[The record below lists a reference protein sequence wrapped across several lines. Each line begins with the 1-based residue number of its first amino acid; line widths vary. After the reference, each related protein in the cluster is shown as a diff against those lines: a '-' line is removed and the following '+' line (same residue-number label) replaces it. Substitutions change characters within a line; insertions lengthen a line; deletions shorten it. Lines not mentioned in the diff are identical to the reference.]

1 MQSKYLIGETQ
12 LTWTKRFQQVG
23 IRFPYL
29 AQKVTN
35 QNSEFNALRNDRP
48 IAPHGPKSETLWKC
62 ENKSTSKSNIMIE
75 ALAQAARRVP
85 PGGKHRPVKVTVT
98 VNIGNDPQVF
108 TQSQYL

>member
-1 MQSKYLIGETQ
+1 MVLQYSIIEQQNKSKYSIWLG
-12 LTWTKRFQQVG
+12 
-23 IRFPYL
+23 
-29 AQKVTN
+29 
-35 QNSEFNALRNDRP
+35 D
-48 IAPHGPKSETLWKC
+48 C

-85 PGGKHRPVKVTVT
+85 PGGKHRPVKVTAK